1 KEKLHD
7 FERVL
12 QQESHQR
19 LSKREVEQKKLQ
31 AFQDALDCFED
42 RINEEMAARS
52 RTVKELVLD
61 VERQL
66 SAFKHELVAL
76 LDEQKVRMQEPAE
89 RIQNRLVLLERE
101 TEKVDVSSLKTEL
114 VRDVQA
120 QIKDLRT
127 RLAGIVEDGASVGE
141 KFDMRVKRF
150 ENDMTSGLAREKKTI
165 DAQIAAFSCRVER
178 LATRDK
184 EERQEFEQRLDE
196 VRQEMKA
203 ALTLESRTREMADND
218 IVEALNTYTLALQQA
233 VNEFSQ
239 VIK

>member
-1 KEKLHD
+1 MSENTRSKLDLVKEKLHD

-76 LDEQKVRMQEPAE
+76 LDDQKTRMQEPAE

-114 VRDVQA
+114 VRDVQT
-120 QIKDLRT
+120 QIKDLKG
-127 RLAGIVEDGASVGE
+127 RLAGIVEDGVSVGD
-141 KFDMRVKRF
+141 KFDTRVKRF
-150 ENDMTSGLAREKKTI
+150 ENDLMSGLAREKV
-165 DAQIAAFSCRVER
+165 CHW
-178 LATRDK
+178 
-184 EERQEFEQRLDE
+184 
-196 VRQEMKA
+196 KA
-203 ALTLESRTREMADND
+203 SYRKPLTLRLQLSVVEWNALWPVTRRRDTSSSRDLMR
-218 IVEALNTYTLALQQA
+218 
-233 VNEFSQ
+233 SGRR
-239 VIK
+239 

>member
-1 KEKLHD
+1 
-7 FERVL
+7 
-12 QQESHQR
+12 
-19 LSKREVEQKKLQ
+19 
-31 AFQDALDCFED
+31 
-42 RINEEMAARS
+42 MAARS

-150 ENDMTSGLAREKKTI
+150 ENDMTSGLAREKVRYWKASYRKPLTPRS
-165 DAQIAAFSCRVER
+165 QLSVVE
-178 LATRDK
+178 
-184 EERQEFEQRLDE
+184 
-196 VRQEMKA
+196 
-203 ALTLESRTREMADND
+203 
-218 IVEALNTYTLALQQA
+218 
-233 VNEFSQ
+233 
-239 VIK
+239 